1 MDLSNIEFPLRR
13 PDGGYLGMTT
23 LGEQDWCRDYAAS
36 RFKGN
41 GALVELGSFMGSL
54 TIPLAEGLKEA
65 IQSGHLDKAAARIHV
80 YDLFYWH
87 RSMIPVVED
96 TPLSSILNEGDW
108 FFDVYKANTAHV
120 EDMLEIT
127 WGDLGKEQWN
137 GDEIEFLLLD
147 CLKYDEITNN
157 VIQSFF
163 PATRPGLSSIAHQD
177 YFHFYEWWTHLI
189 TFEQRGFL
197 EIAEAVPD
205 SGMLI
210 LDVKKDLSK
219 YCADYDPQ
227 RDFSKTTP
235 EQIEAAYAWNFSVI
249 QEAFHQPLKAARI
262 WAYVWTG
269 NPEKARQ
276 LYNEASPEDQLSP
289 AFQDMKLYCDTE
301 GFPF

>member
-23 LGEQDWCRDYAAS
+23 LEEQNWCREYTKS

-41 GALVELGSFMGSL
+41 GALVELGSFIGSL
-54 TIPLAEGLKEA
+54 TLPMADGLKKA
-65 IQSGHLDKAAARIHV
+65 IQSGRLGAASAKIHV

-96 TPLSSILNEGDW
+96 TPLSSILKEGDW
-108 FFDVYKANTAHV
+108 FHEVYKANTAHV
-120 EDMLEIT
+120 EELLEVT
-127 WGDLGKEQWN
+127 WGDLGKETWN
-137 GDEIEFLLLD
+137 GSEIEFLLLD

-163 PATRPGLSSIAHQD
+163 PATRPGMSSIAHQD

-189 TFEQRGFL
+189 TFEQRDFL
-197 EIAEAVPD
+197 KIKEAVPD

-210 LDVKKDLSK
+210 LDVQKDLSG
-219 YCADYDPQ
+219 YCQNYDPQ
-227 RDFSKTTP
+227 RDYSTTTA
-235 EQIEAAYAWNFSVI
+235 EQIEEAYEWNFRAI
-249 QEAFHQPLKAARI
+249 PMDYHQPLMAARI

-276 LYNEASPEDQLSP
+276 LYQDASPEDRLSP

-301 GFPF
+301 GYPF